1 MAHHFREEGDCAF
14 ASNKTGAVSSQL
26 VKPLAIEKVEMVQRI
41 MATTKL
47 NGYRT
52 DAAVQMHVVTQAR
65 GSRNPT

>member
-1 MAHHFREEGDCAF
+1 MVHHFLEAGDRAF
-14 ASNKTGAVSSQL
+14 ASNNTGAVSNQL
-26 VKPLAIEKVEMVQRI
+26 VKPLAMEKVEMVQRI

-65 GSRNPT
+65 GRRNPT

>member
-1 MAHHFREEGDCAF
+1 LPDEFDRAC
-14 ASNKTGAVSSQL
+14 ASNSSGVASNQL
-26 VKPLAIEKVEMVQRI
+26 VKPLAMEKVEMVQRI

>member
-1 MAHHFREEGDCAF
+1 MAHHFREEGDRAF
-14 ASNKTGAVSSQL
+14 AINNTAVVSNQL
-26 VKPLAIEKVEMVQRI
+26 VKPLAMEKVKMVQRI

-47 NGYRT
+47 NGYRA